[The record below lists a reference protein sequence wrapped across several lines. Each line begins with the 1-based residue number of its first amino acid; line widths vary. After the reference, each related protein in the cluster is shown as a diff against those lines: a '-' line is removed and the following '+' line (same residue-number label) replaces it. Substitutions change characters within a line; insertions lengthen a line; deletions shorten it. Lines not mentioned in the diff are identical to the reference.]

1 MRLLFLDA
9 YYKPEKIAFTHLE
22 EDLIEGFIAAGHEI
36 DIICPIPTRG
46 VDKDVM
52 KKYKRIKYEEE
63 YDGKVR
69 VHRFWAPQE
78 STNPIARALR
88 YIWCNIRTY
97 QIGTKFNDVDII
109 FANSTPPTQG
119 LIAGKLKRRL
129 KCKFI
134 YSLQDIFP
142 DSLITTGFGKKG
154 TLMYKLG
161 NKVSDYAYSAADLIV
176 VISQSFKNNIIKKG
190 VPKSKIKLI
199 YNWVD
204 IDKVK
209 PVSKT
214 DNKLFD
220 ELGIPKDIPTVVY
233 AGNFG
238 PSQNGKIIIDAA
250 KMMKNDKVQ
259 FVLFGGGS
267 EYFGIKKQA
276 ENLSNVYCFDLMPL
290 NRVSEVYS
298 LGDVALITNA
308 PGVGDCGMPS
318 KLWTIMATNTP
329 IVASIDQKSELA
341 EVIILHANGLVAEAG
356 NEQHLVL
363 KIKESLKFNERK
375 NFDNISGRLFVIQNA
390 DCKNA
395 VKQYLLIANSIVAN
409 LDV

>member
-46 VDKDVM
+46 VGKDVM
-52 KKYKRIKYEEE
+52 KKYKHIKYEEE

-97 QIGTKFNDVDII
+97 QIGTKFNDIDII

-119 LIAGKLKRRL
+119 FIAGKLKRRL

-161 NKVSDYAYSAADLIV
+161 NKIANYAYSNADLIV
-176 VISQSFKNNIIKKG
+176 VITHTFKNNIIKKG
-190 VPKSKIKLI
+190 VPESKIKLI

-204 IDKVK
+204 IEKIK
-209 PVSKT
+209 PIKKK
-214 DNKLFD
+214 DNRLFD
-220 ELGIPKDIPTVVY
+220 ELGISRAVFTVVY

-238 PSQNGKIIIDAA
+238 ASQNGQIIVDVAKSLKDYKI
-250 KMMKNDKVQ
+250 Q

-267 EYFGIKKQA
+267 NYPVIKKQA
-276 ENLSNVYCFDLMPL
+276 KKLLNIHCFDLMPL
-290 NRVSEVYS
+290 NRISEVYS
-298 LGDVALITNA
+298 LGDVALITCKSGTGNT
-308 PGVGDCGMPS
+308 GMPS
-318 KLWTIMATNTP
+318 KIWSIMACNTQM
-329 IVASIDQKSELA
+329 IASFDENSELNN
-341 EVIILHANGLVAEAG
+341 IIKKSGAGVCVEPENVEKLSEAIIEAYY
-356 NEQHLVL
+356 NC
-363 KIKESLKFNERK
+363 SDERK
-375 NFDNISGRLFVIQNA
+375 NNLREYVEEYAS
-390 DCKNA
+390 KN
-395 VKQYLLIANSIVAN
+395 VCVHRYVDILKEEKKGCQ
-409 LDV
+409 